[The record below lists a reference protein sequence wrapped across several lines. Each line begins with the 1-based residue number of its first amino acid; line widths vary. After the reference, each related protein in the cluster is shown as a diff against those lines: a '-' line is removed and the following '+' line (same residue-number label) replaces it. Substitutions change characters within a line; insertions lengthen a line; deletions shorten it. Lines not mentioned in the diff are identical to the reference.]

1 MKIGLLGG
9 TFDPIHIG
17 HLIVAE
23 EVRVQ
28 LGLDKVLFIP
38 ARQSPL
44 KQDRLSSPVEDRLAM
59 VEMAV
64 GSNPFFEVSRIEM
77 ERDSPSY
84 TIETVR
90 FLLERSG
97 PGTSIY
103 FLVGLDQA
111 MALPN
116 WKDPLPL
123 MEICQLVFL
132 SRPGWPPLDF
142 ESLEQHIP
150 RARERILLIEVPAI
164 GISSTEIRKR
174 VSRGLSIKYLVPE
187 AVEEYVLSNGLY
199 TGASIPQEHF

>member
-17 HLIVAE
+17 HLIAAE

-111 MALPN
+111 MALPS
-116 WKDPLPL
+116 WKDPLTL
-123 MEICQLVFL
+123 MEICRLVFL
-132 SRPGWPPLDF
+132 SRPGWPSLDF
-142 ESLEQHIP
+142 ESLERHIP
-150 RARERILLIEVPAI
+150 RARERILSIEVPAI

-174 VSRGLSIKYLVPE
+174 VSRGFSIKYLVPE
-187 AVEEYVLSNGLY
+187 AVEKYVLSNGLY
-199 TGASIPQEHF
+199 TAASIP

>member
-17 HLIVAE
+17 HLIAAE

-28 LGLDKVLFIP
+28 LALDKVLFIP

-111 MALPN
+111 MALPS

-123 MEICQLVFL
+123 MEICRLVFL
-132 SRPGWPPLDF
+132 SRPGWPSLDF
-142 ESLEQHIP
+142 ESLERHIP

-174 VSRGLSIKYLVPE
+174 VSRGFSIKYLVPE

-199 TGASIPQEHF
+199 TAASIP

>member
-64 GSNPFFEVSRIEM
+64 ASNPFFEVSRIEL

-90 FLLERSG
+90 FLLKRSG

-123 MEICQLVFL
+123 MEICRLVFL

-142 ESLEQHIP
+142 ESLDRHIP
-150 RARERILLIEVPAI
+150 RARERILSIEVPAI

-174 VSRGLSIKYLVPE
+174 VSRGVSIKYLVPE
-187 AVEEYVLSNGLY
+187 AVEEYIMSHGLY
-199 TGASIPQEHF
+199 TVASIT